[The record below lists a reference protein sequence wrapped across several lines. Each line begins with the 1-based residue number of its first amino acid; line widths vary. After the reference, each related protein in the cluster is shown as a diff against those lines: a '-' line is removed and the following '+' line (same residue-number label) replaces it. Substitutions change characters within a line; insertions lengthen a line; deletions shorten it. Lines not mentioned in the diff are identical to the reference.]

1 LSEERE
7 EFQSLSDQ
15 YVYLEALLKALND
28 QERLI
33 AAYLQETEGSLAA
46 LRLLQGNFL
55 ASLGAGVFVQ
65 ASLASQKVI
74 VNIGQSVFVERP
86 KEEVVAYLEKRR
98 EELQKSIQAT
108 QTKERQTIGAMQSME
123 PRLRELA
130 SKLGLAR
137 WFLRE

>member
-1 LSEERE
+1 MSEERE

-15 YVYLEALLKALND
+15 YVYLESLLKALND

-33 AAYLQETEGSLAA
+33 AAYLQETEGALAA
-46 LRLLQGNFL
+46 LKSLGGGFL
-55 ASLGAGVFVQ
+55 ANLGAGVFVQ
-65 ASLASQKVI
+65 AATADQKVF
-74 VNIGQSVFVERP
+74 VSLGQSVFAERP
-86 KEEVVAYLEKRR
+86 KEEVVVYLEKRR
-98 EELQKSIQAT
+98 DELQKSIQAT
-108 QTKERQTIGAMQSME
+108 QIRERQTVGAMQSME